1 MNKNAFVLFITIGVV
16 LILALLNIF
25 IVENSQLRQNLSVQ
39 QIQFT
44 QAKYHFDF
52 AKKLLKQLAVDLNV
66 TKTVDFDGIIGY
78 EVKAEIFKE
87 GSNTKAFLKVQAT
100 NNEHIK
106 ITQIFSLD

>member
-16 LILALLNIF
+16 FLLGLLNLF
-25 IVENSQLRQNLSVQ
+25 IMENSQLREKLSVQ

-52 AKKLLKQLAVDLNV
+52 AKKLLKQLAVDPNV
-66 TKTVDFDGIIGY
+66 TKNINFDGIIGY
-78 EVKAEIFKE
+78 KVNAEIFKD